1 MGPELPKYPGSTSL
15 ASDVLTTDYMTTLA
29 IVQARTTSSRL
40 PGKVLLPIGG
50 KPMVLYQLQRLQR
63 CQRVDDLVLATSDH
77 SSDDSLADVVSKAG
91 YKVFRG
97 ELHDVLERFRACSAQ
112 EQATTV
118 VRLTGDCPLSDSAL
132 IDELLEAFA
141 KGDWDYLA
149 NSVDDQQLSVPDGFD
164 AEVFRAELLERAA
177 REAKLLSEREH
188 VTPWFRSDSAG
199 LRWGHFRHHPVR
211 PYYRVTVD
219 EPADL
224 EVVRAVVD
232 ALEPQDSLFGVDAVV
247 GYLEK
252 HPELAARNLATV
264 RNEGF
269 LKSLAEDA
277 AQAQQVAISVGQG
290 QDLWRRAKR
299 VIPGGNML
307 LSKRAEMFLPEQWPA
322 YFSRAKGCRVWDLD
336 GRELIDMS
344 IMGIGTNLLGY
355 GHPEVDAAVAAT
367 VASGNMST
375 LNCPEE
381 VWLAERLV
389 DLHPWAEMARLAR
402 SGGEAN
408 AIAIRIAR
416 AATGRDTV
424 AICGYHGWHDWYL
437 ATNLQNDSGL
447 EEHLLPG
454 LEPNGVP
461 QALAGTVQPFTFNRL
476 DQLESIA
483 STHELAGVKMEV
495 QRNSP
500 PDPGFLEGVRELC
513 TRRGIVLIF
522 DECTSGFRETFG
534 GLHLKYG
541 VEPDMAMFG
550 KAMGNGYAITATIGR
565 RAVMEAAQ
573 STFISSTFWT
583 ERIGPSA
590 ALKTLQVMERERSW
604 EKVTATGL
612 ELRQRLQALADKYGL
627 TIKHWGIPALT
638 GYTFDSENALAY
650 KTLITQEMLIRGYL
664 VGNSIYVCTEHT
676 EQVVDSFF
684 EAIDPIFGLVMECE
698 QGRDVHSLLQGPVC
712 HGGFK
717 RLN

>member
-1 MGPELPKYPGSTSL
+1 M
-15 ASDVLTTDYMTTLA
+15 
-29 IVQARTTSSRL
+29 I
-40 PGKVLLPIGG
+40 I
-50 KPMVLYQLQRLQR
+50 YQLDRLMR
-63 CQRVDDLVLATSDH
+63 SKTITKVVLATSNNP
-77 SSDDSLADVVSKAG
+77 SDDILADVVETAG
-91 YKVFRG
+91 FKVFRG
-97 ELHDVLERFRACSAQ
+97 ELNDVLDRYRACAEQ
-112 EQATTV
+112 EQAYAV
-118 VRLTGDCPLSDSAL
+118 VRLTGDCPLSDPVL
-132 IDELLEAFA
+132 IDELVEAFLE
-141 KGDWDYLA
+141 GDWDYLA
-149 NSVDDQQLSVPDGFD
+149 NCVNEQQLSVPDGFD
-164 AEVFRAELLERAA
+164 AEVFRAELLERACRDA
-177 REAKLLSEREH
+177 ELPSEREH
-188 VTPWFRSDSAG
+188 VTPWFRSDRAD
-199 LRWGHFRHHPVR
+199 LRWGHFHHQPVR

-219 EPADL
+219 YPVDL
-224 EVVRAVVD
+224 EVVREVVK
-232 ALEPQDSLFGVDAVV
+232 ALELQDPFFGVDAVV
-247 GYLEK
+247 TYLEQ

-269 LKSLAEDA
+269 LMSLAEDA
-277 AQAQQVAISVGQG
+277 AQVQPVAMTEGQG
-290 QDLWRRAKR
+290 QELWRRAKR

-322 YFSRAKGCRVWDLD
+322 YFSRARGCRVWDLD

-355 GHPEVDAAVAAT
+355 GHPEVDSAVAAV
-367 VASGNMST
+367 VAAGNMST

-389 DLHPWAEMARLAR
+389 ALHPWADMARFAR

-408 AIAIRIAR
+408 AIAVRIAR

-461 QALAGTVQPFTFNRL
+461 KALAGTVQPFSFNRL
-476 DQLESIA
+476 DQLESISA
-483 STHELAGVKMEV
+483 NHELAAVKMEV
-495 QRNSP
+495 QRTSP
-500 PDPGFLEGVRELC
+500 PDSDFLEGVRELC

-522 DECTSGFRETFG
+522 DECTSGFRETYG

-550 KAMGNGYAITATIGR
+550 KALGNGYAITATIGR

-583 ERIGPSA
+583 ERIGPTA
-590 ALKTLQVMERERSW
+590 ALKTLEVMKRERSW
-604 EKVTATGL
+604 ERVTATGL
-612 ELRQRLQALADKYGL
+612 ELRRRWQELADRYGL
-627 TIKHWGIPALT
+627 SISHNGLPALT
-638 GYTFDSENALAY
+638 GFAIQSSQALAY
-650 KTLITQEMLIRGYL
+650 KTLITQEMLKKGYL
-664 VGNSIYVCTEHT
+664 AGTSCYLCLAHT
-676 EQVVDSFF
+676 PDV
-684 EAIDPIFGLVMECE
+684 IDPYLDALEGVFALIAECE
-698 QGRDVHSLLQGPVC
+698 VGRPVEDLLEGPLCHS
-712 HGGFK
+712 GFK